1 MIELLS
7 TAEMADADR
16 LTIAAGVAGIMLME
30 NAGRCD
36 RRRRRVATPRG
47 HARRRRGGAG
57 Q

>member
-16 LTIAAGVAGIMLME
+16 LTIAAGVAGIALME
-30 NAGRCD
+30 NAGQAIAD
-36 RRRRRVATPRG
+36 ARRVAAPRG
-47 HARRRRGGAG
+47 HARRHRGGAW